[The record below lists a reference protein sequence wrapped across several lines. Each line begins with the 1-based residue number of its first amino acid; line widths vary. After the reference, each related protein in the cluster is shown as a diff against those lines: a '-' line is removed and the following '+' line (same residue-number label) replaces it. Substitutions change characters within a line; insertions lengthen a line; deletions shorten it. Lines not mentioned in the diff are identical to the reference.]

1 MSPCWSRMQTYD
13 YLTDDQ
19 LSFIGTQVKARQ
31 DRPSWYHIVLTSLT
45 ALFVAGIWFFK
56 IAPDEKSP
64 NTMMVQPA
72 AELLSSFVQPAAD
85 MSMLY
90 RNVGFRVD
98 VPDLKKLGVEFTT
111 VGESN
116 FGGQHAAVIQ
126 YQYGYSMFLL
136 YSFSQAP
143 QLFNDMR
150 QVESGNHKFFVT
162 SGGEVSVVA
171 WKDRCSGYHAIAAKS
186 TETQLLSLAESVA
199 SLA

>member
-1 MSPCWSRMQTYD
+1 MQTYD
-13 YLTDDQ
+13 YITDDQ
-19 LSFIGTQVKARQ
+19 LTLIGTQITARN
-31 DRPSWYHIVLTSLT
+31 DRLSWYHILLTSLT

-72 AELLSSFVQPAAD
+72 AELLASFVQPAAD
-85 MSMLY
+85 MPMLY
-90 RNVGFRVD
+90 KNVGFKVD
-98 VPDLKKLGVEFTT
+98 VPDLKRLGVEFTT
-111 VGESN
+111 VGESD

-136 YSFSQAP
+136 YSFSHAP
-143 QLFNDMR
+143 QLFKDMR
-150 QVESGNHKFFVT
+150 QVDSGSRKFFVT

-199 SLA
+199 SMA